1 MLKKKSSLYIEQ
13 ERAYKAK
20 LKLEIAASNDRKSSL
35 GQNKPEK
42 KKKRIKKI
50 KKKVKKPLVV
60 QKPQQEHNKADTTNQ
75 QTSVMSHVSSTT
87 SPNNNQDEEDNSSE
101 YEFHSESEFDEN
113 DFENAEDSNSCI
125 NDAEESLEEEAEDA
139 EAELEG
145 VQCMPFVLS
154 AREFRCNSGASNC
167 AEINSDFS
175 QFDYSS
181 LSDTFYYE
189 NFVPSK
195 SGKIT
200 STGYK
205 QENSSVAK
213 EFNDRSSRRDD
224 QDHDDDDDIQ
234 SMNKCINLLMISR
247 K

>member
-20 LKLEIAASNDRKSSL
+20 LKLEIAASNDRKSAL

-50 KKKVKKPLVV
+50 KKKAKKLVVV
-60 QKPQQEHNKADTTNQ
+60 QKPQQNKADTTNQ
-75 QTSVMSHVSSTT
+75 QTSVMSHVSSTA
-87 SPNNNQDEEDNSSE
+87 SPSNNQDVEDNSSE

-125 NDAEESLEEEAEDA
+125 NDAEELLEEEGEDA

-145 VQCMPFVLS
+145 DQCTPFVLS

-189 NFVPSK
+189 NLVPSK
-195 SGKIT
+195 SGKNT
-200 STGYK
+200 STSYK
-205 QENSSVAK
+205 QENSSVAE

-224 QDHDDDDDIQ
+224 PDHDDDDDIQ
-234 SMNKCINLLMISR
+234 GMNQCINLLNDI
-247 K
+247 